1 MHFQSPTTCMLN
13 LKSLVEKVKNIQLS
27 RFLNMNVLR
36 SDTSVDVAIPPTQ
49 TPEKDE
55 AGHLQSPI

>member
-13 LKSLVEKVKNIQLS
+13 LKSLVEKVKNIS
-27 RFLNMNVLR
+27 RFLNMNELR